1 METKLLDVRFSED
14 GSPEELQADRERMQR
29 AITEAS
35 EILKRGGLVA
45 FPTETVYGL
54 GGNALDPD
62 AARAIYAAKGRPSD
76 NPLIVHI
83 ADERQLDILTDRVSE
98 TAKKLMKAFW
108 PGPLTMIFEKKPE
121 VPDGTTGGLAT
132 VAVRMPDDPVTLA
145 LIRESGL
152 CIAGPSANLS
162 GGPSPTSW
170 EHVYKDLNGRIDAVL
185 QSKDS
190 RVGIESTVLDL
201 TGDVPTVLRPGWVTP
216 EQITEVTG
224 MKTELDPAL
233 LVNHSRSG
241 VAEDRREDG
250 INLDEPEARLLE
262 DCKGPAPK
270 APGMKYKHYA
280 PKGEMIILQGD
291 SKAVRREAERI
302 AIEKEAEGKKV
313 AKLLF
318 SDENLAE
325 AAHTLFAELR
335 RCDEENVDF
344 IVASAVEASDSVGF
358 AIMNRM
364 LKSAGYHVVRV

>member
-1 METKLLDVRFSED
+1 METKLLDVRLPEG
-14 GSPEELQADRERMQR
+14 GSPEELEAARTRVQASI
-29 AITEAS
+29 AEAS
-35 EILKRGGLVA
+35 EILKHGGLVA

-54 GGNALDPD
+54 GGDALNPD
-62 AARAIYAAKGRPSD
+62 AARKIYAAKGRPSD

-83 ADERQLDILTDRVSE
+83 ADERQLDVLTDKVSD

-108 PGPLTMIFEKKPE
+108 PGPLTMIFDKLPG
-121 VPDGTTGGLAT
+121 VPDGTTGGLQT

-170 EHVYKDLNGRIDAVL
+170 THVYQDLDGRIDGIL
-185 QSKDS
+185 QSGES

-201 TGDVPTVLRPGWVTP
+201 TGEVPMVLRPGWITP
-216 EQITEVTG
+216 EQIAEITG
-224 MKTELDPAL
+224 GKVEMDPAL
-233 LVNHSRSG
+233 FVNRQ
-241 VAEDRREDG
+241 R
-250 INLDEPEARLLE
+250 DEAAG
-262 DCKGPAPK
+262 DPAPK

-280 PKGEMIILQGD
+280 PKGEMIILQGEQE
-291 SKAVRREAERI
+291 AVRREAERI
-302 AIEKEAEGKKV
+302 YKEKIAEGKKV
-313 AKLLF
+313 EKLLF

-335 RCDEENVDF
+335 RCDEENVEF

>member
-1 METKLLDVRFSED
+1 METKLLDVRLPEG
-14 GSPEELQADRERMQR
+14 GSPEELEAARGRVQAS
-29 AITEAS
+29 ITEAS

-54 GGNALDPD
+54 GGDALNPD
-62 AARAIYAAKGRPSD
+62 AARKIYAAKGRPSD

-83 ADERQLDILTDRVSE
+83 ADEDQLDVLTDQVSE

-108 PGPLTMIFEKKPE
+108 PGPLTMIFNKLPG
-121 VPDGTTGGLAT
+121 VPDGTTGGLQT
-132 VAVRMPDDPVTLA
+132 VAVRMPDDPITLA

-170 EHVYKDLNGRIDAVL
+170 SHVHKDLDGRIDGIL
-185 QSKDS
+185 QSGES

-201 TGDVPTVLRPGWVTP
+201 TGEIPTVLRPGWVTP

-224 MKTELDPAL
+224 IKTEIDPAL
-233 LVNHSRSG
+233 FVNRQ
-241 VAEDRREDG
+241 R
-250 INLDEPEARLLE
+250 DEALG
-262 DCKGPAPK
+262 DPAPK

-280 PKGEMIILQGD
+280 PKAEMIILQGEPE
-291 SKAVRREAERI
+291 AVRREAERV
-302 AIEKEAEGKKV
+302 AGEKEAEGKKV

-335 RCDEENVDF
+335 RCDEENVEF

>member
-1 METKLLDVRFSED
+1 METKLLDVRLPEG
-14 GSPEELQADRERMQR
+14 GSPEELEAARGRIQAS
-29 AITEAS
+29 ITEAS

-54 GGNALDPD
+54 GGDALNPD
-62 AARAIYAAKGRPSD
+62 AARKIYAAKGRPSD

-83 ADERQLDILTDRVSE
+83 ADERQLDVLTDQVSE

-108 PGPLTMIFEKKPE
+108 PGPLTMIFNKLPG
-121 VPDGTTGGLAT
+121 VPDGTTGGLQT
-132 VAVRMPDDPVTLA
+132 VAVRMPDDPITLA

-170 EHVYKDLNGRIDAVL
+170 SHVHKDLDGRIDGIL
-185 QSKDS
+185 QSGES

-201 TGDVPTVLRPGWVTP
+201 TGEIPTVLRPGWVTP

-224 MKTELDPAL
+224 IKTEMDPTL
-233 LVNHSRSG
+233 FLNRQ
-241 VAEDRREDG
+241 R
-250 INLDEPEARLLE
+250 DEAQG
-262 DCKGPAPK
+262 DPAPK

-280 PKGEMIILQGD
+280 PKGEMIILQGEPE
-291 SKAVRREAERI
+291 AVRREAERV
-302 AIEKEAEGKKV
+302 AGEKEAEGKKV

>member
-1 METKLLDVRFSED
+1 METKLLDVRLPEG
-14 GSPEELQADRERMQR
+14 GSPEELEAARGRVQAS
-29 AITEAS
+29 ITEAS

-54 GGNALDPD
+54 GGDALNPD
-62 AARAIYAAKGRPSD
+62 AARKIYAAKGRPSD

-83 ADERQLDILTDRVSE
+83 ADEKQLAVLTDSVSE

-108 PGPLTMIFEKKPE
+108 PGPLTMIFNKLPG
-121 VPDGTTGGLAT
+121 VPDGTTGGLQT
-132 VAVRMPDDPVTLA
+132 VAVRMPDDPITLA

-170 EHVYKDLNGRIDAVL
+170 SHVHKDLDGRIDGIL
-185 QSKDS
+185 QSGES

-201 TGDVPTVLRPGWVTP
+201 TGEIPTVLRPGWVTP

-224 MKTELDPAL
+224 IPTEMDPAL
-233 LVNHSRSG
+233 FVNRQ
-241 VAEDRREDG
+241 R
-250 INLDEPEARLLE
+250 DESLG
-262 DCKGPAPK
+262 DPAPK

-280 PKGEMIILQGD
+280 PKAEMIILQGEP
-291 SKAVRREAERI
+291 KAVRKEAERI
-302 AIEKEAEGKKV
+302 AGEKEAEGKKV

-318 SDENLAE
+318 SDENLAK

-335 RCDEENVDF
+335 RCDEENVEF

>member
-1 METKLLDVRFSED
+1 METKLLDVRLPEG
-14 GSPEELQADRERMQR
+14 GSPEELEAARGRIQAS
-29 AITEAS
+29 ITEAS

-54 GGNALDPD
+54 GGDALNPD
-62 AARAIYAAKGRPSD
+62 AARKIYAAKGRPSD

-83 ADERQLDILTDRVSE
+83 ADERQLDVLTDQVSE

-108 PGPLTMIFEKKPE
+108 PGPLTMIFHKLPG
-121 VPDGTTGGLAT
+121 VPDGTTGGLQT
-132 VAVRMPDDPVTLA
+132 VAVRMPDDPITLA

-170 EHVYKDLNGRIDAVL
+170 SHVHKDLDGRIDGIL
-185 QSKDS
+185 QSGES

-201 TGDVPTVLRPGWVTP
+201 TGEIPTVLRPGWVTP
-216 EQITEVTG
+216 EQITEVTEI
-224 MKTELDPAL
+224 KTEMDPAL
-233 LVNHSRSG
+233 FLNRQ
-241 VAEDRREDG
+241 R
-250 INLDEPEARLLE
+250 DEAQG
-262 DCKGPAPK
+262 DPAPK

-280 PKGEMIILQGD
+280 PKGEMIILQGEPE
-291 SKAVRREAERI
+291 AVRREAERV
-302 AIEKEAEGKKV
+302 AGEKEAEGKKV

>member
-1 METKLLDVRFSED
+1 METKLLDVRLPEG
-14 GSPEELQADRERMQR
+14 GSPEELEAARSRVK
-29 AITEAS
+29 ASITEAS

-54 GGNALDPD
+54 GGDALNPD
-62 AARAIYAAKGRPSD
+62 AARNIYAAKGRPSD

-83 ADERQLDILTDRVSE
+83 ADEHQLDVLTDQVSE

-108 PGPLTMIFEKKPE
+108 PGPLTMIFDKLPS
-121 VPDGTTGGLAT
+121 VPDGTTGGLQT

-170 EHVYKDLNGRIDAVL
+170 SHVHKDLDGRIDGIL
-185 QSKDS
+185 QSGES

-201 TGDVPTVLRPGWVTP
+201 TGEIPTVLRPGWVTP

-224 MKTELDPAL
+224 IKTEIDPAL
-233 LVNHSRSG
+233 LVDRTK
-241 VAEDRREDG
+241 EDLEKRHVT
-250 INLDEPEARLLE
+250 DEPEDRLLE
-262 DCKGPAPK
+262 HCEGPAPK

-280 PKGEMIILQGD
+280 PKGEMIILQGEPE
-291 SKAVRREAERI
+291 AVRREAERI
-302 AIEKEAEGKKV
+302 AGEKEAEGKKV

-335 RCDEENVDF
+335 RCDEENVEF

>member
-1 METKLLDVRFSED
+1 METKLLDVRLPEG
-14 GSPEELQADRERMQR
+14 GSPEELEAARGRIQAS
-29 AITEAS
+29 ITEAS

-54 GGNALDPD
+54 GGDALNPD
-62 AARAIYAAKGRPSD
+62 AARKIYAAKGRPSD

-83 ADERQLDILTDRVSE
+83 ADEHQLDVLTDQVSE

-108 PGPLTMIFEKKPE
+108 PGPLTMIFNKLPG
-121 VPDGTTGGLAT
+121 VPDGTTGGLQT
-132 VAVRMPDDPVTLA
+132 VAVRMPDDPITLA

-170 EHVYKDLNGRIDAVL
+170 SHVHKDLDGRIDGIL
-185 QSKDS
+185 QSGES

-201 TGDVPTVLRPGWVTP
+201 TGEIPTVLRPGWVTP

-224 MKTELDPAL
+224 IKTEMDPAL
-233 LVNHSRSG
+233 FVNRQ
-241 VAEDRREDG
+241 R
-250 INLDEPEARLLE
+250 DEAQG
-262 DCKGPAPK
+262 DPAPK

-280 PKGEMIILQGD
+280 PKGEMIILQGEPE
-291 SKAVRREAERI
+291 AVRREAERV
-302 AIEKEAEGKKV
+302 AGEKEAEGKKV

>member
-1 METKLLDVRFSED
+1 METKLLDVRLPEG
-14 GSPEELQADRERMQR
+14 GSPEELEAARSRVQA
-29 AITEAS
+29 AITDAS

-54 GGNALDPD
+54 GGDALNPD
-62 AARAIYAAKGRPSD
+62 AARKIYAAKGRPSD

-83 ADERQLDILTDRVSE
+83 ADESQLEVLTDKVSE

-108 PGPLTMIFEKKPE
+108 PGPLTMIFDKLPG
-121 VPDGTTGGLAT
+121 VPDGTTGGLQT

-170 EHVYKDLNGRIDAVL
+170 SHVYKDLNGRIDGIL
-185 QSKDS
+185 QSGES

-201 TGDVPTVLRPGWVTP
+201 TGDVPMVLRPGWVTP
-216 EQITEVTG
+216 EQIAEITG
-224 MKTELDPAL
+224 GPVELDPAL
-233 LVNHSRSG
+233 FVNRSKA
-241 VAEDRREDG
+241 VNTAAE
-250 INLDEPEARLLE
+250 EPEARLLE
-262 DCKGPAPK
+262 DCTGPAPK

-280 PKGEMIILQGD
+280 PKGEMIILQGEPE
-291 SKAVRREAERI
+291 AVRREAERI
-302 AIEKEAEGKKV
+302 YGEKIAEGKKV

-335 RCDEENVDF
+335 RCDEENVEY

-364 LKSAGYHVVRV
+364 LKSAGYHVIRV

>member
-1 METKLLDVRFSED
+1 METKLLDVRLPEG
-14 GSPEELQADRERMQR
+14 GSPEELEAARSRVQAS
-29 AITEAS
+29 ITEAS

-54 GGNALDPD
+54 GGDALNPE
-62 AARAIYAAKGRPSD
+62 AAGKIYAAKGRPSD

-83 ADERQLDILTDRVSE
+83 ADESQLAVLTDKVSD
-98 TAKKLMKAFW
+98 TAKKLMKVFW
-108 PGPLTMIFEKKPE
+108 PGPLTMIFDKLPG
-121 VPDGTTGGLAT
+121 VPDGTTGGLDT
-132 VAVRMPDDPVTLA
+132 VAVRMPDDPITLA

-152 CIAGPSANLS
+152 CIAGPSANIS

-170 EHVYKDLNGRIDAVL
+170 THVQKDLTGRIDGIL
-185 QSKDS
+185 QSGES

-201 TGDVPTVLRPGWVTP
+201 TGEVPMVLRPGWVTP
-216 EQITEVTG
+216 EQIAEVTG
-224 MKTELDPAL
+224 GQVEMDPTL
-233 LVNHSRSG
+233 F
-241 VAEDRREDG
+241 
-250 INLDEPEARLLE
+250 INRQRDESAG
-262 DCKGPAPK
+262 DPAPK

-280 PKGEMIILQGD
+280 PKAEMVILQGE
-291 SKAVRREAERI
+291 KEAVRREAERL
-302 AIEKEAEGKKV
+302 AEEKIAEGKKV

-335 RCDEENVDF
+335 RCDEEEVEF

>member
-1 METKLLDVRFSED
+1 METKLLDVRLPEG
-14 GSPEELQADRERMQR
+14 GSPEELEAARGRVQAS
-29 AITEAS
+29 ITEAS

-54 GGNALDPD
+54 GGDALNPD
-62 AARAIYAAKGRPSD
+62 AARKIYAAKGRPSD

-83 ADERQLDILTDRVSE
+83 ADEDQLDVLTDQVSE

-108 PGPLTMIFEKKPE
+108 PGPLTMIFNKLPG
-121 VPDGTTGGLAT
+121 VPDGTTGGLQT
-132 VAVRMPDDPVTLA
+132 VAVRMPDDPITLA

-170 EHVYKDLNGRIDAVL
+170 SHVHKDLDGRIDGIL
-185 QSKDS
+185 QSGES

-201 TGDVPTVLRPGWVTP
+201 TGEIPTVLRPGWVTP

-224 MKTELDPAL
+224 IETEMDPAL
-233 LVNHSRSG
+233 FVNRQ
-241 VAEDRREDG
+241 R
-250 INLDEPEARLLE
+250 DEALG
-262 DCKGPAPK
+262 DPAPK

-280 PKGEMIILQGD
+280 PKAEMIILQGEPE
-291 SKAVRREAERI
+291 AVRREAERV
-302 AIEKEAEGKKV
+302 AGEKEAEGKKV

-335 RCDEENVDF
+335 HCDEENVEF

>member
-1 METKLLDVRFSED
+1 METKLLDVRLPEG
-14 GSPEELQADRERMQR
+14 GSPEELEAARGRVQAS
-29 AITEAS
+29 ITEAS

-54 GGNALDPD
+54 GGDALNPD
-62 AARAIYAAKGRPSD
+62 AARKIYAAKGRPSD

-83 ADERQLDILTDRVSE
+83 AYEKQLAVLTDSVSE

-108 PGPLTMIFEKKPE
+108 PGPLTMIFNKLPG
-121 VPDGTTGGLAT
+121 VPDGTTGGLQT
-132 VAVRMPDDPVTLA
+132 VAVRMPDDPITLA

-170 EHVYKDLNGRIDAVL
+170 SHVHKDLDGRIDGIL
-185 QSKDS
+185 QSGES

-201 TGDVPTVLRPGWVTP
+201 TGEIPTVLRPGWVTP

-224 MKTELDPAL
+224 IPTEMDPAL
-233 LVNHSRSG
+233 FVNRQ
-241 VAEDRREDG
+241 R
-250 INLDEPEARLLE
+250 DESLG
-262 DCKGPAPK
+262 DPAPK

-280 PKGEMIILQGD
+280 PKAEMIILQGEP
-291 SKAVRREAERI
+291 KAVRKEAERI
-302 AIEKEAEGKKV
+302 AGEKEAEGKKV

-318 SDENLAE
+318 SDENLAK

-335 RCDEENVDF
+335 RCDEENVEF

>member
-1 METKLLDVRFSED
+1 M
-14 GSPEELQADRERMQR
+14 QA

-35 EILKRGGLVA
+35 DILKRGGLVA

-54 GGNALDPD
+54 GGDALNPG
-62 AARAIYAAKGRPSD
+62 AAKAIYAAKGRPSD

-83 ADERQLDILTDRVSE
+83 ADEHQLDVLTNKVSD

-108 PGPLTMIFEKKPE
+108 PGPLTMIFEKLPE
-121 VPDGTTGGLAT
+121 VPDGTTGGLQT

-170 EHVYKDLNGRIDAVL
+170 THVHQDLDGRIDAIL
-185 QSKDS
+185 QSVES

-201 TGDVPTVLRPGWVTP
+201 TGDVPTVLRPGWITP
-216 EQITEVTG
+216 EQIAEVTG
-224 MKTELDPAL
+224 GSVEMDPAL
-233 LVNHSRSG
+233 F
-241 VAEDRREDG
+241 
-250 INLDEPEARLLE
+250 INRVRDESQG
-262 DCKGPAPK
+262 DPAPK

-291 SKAVRREAERI
+291 RDAVRREAKRI
-302 AIEKEAEGKKV
+302 ADEKEAEGKKV
-313 AKLLF
+313 ATLLF

-335 RCDEENVDF
+335 RCDEEGVDF

>member
-1 METKLLDVRFSED
+1 METKLLDVRLPEG
-14 GSPEELQADRERMQR
+14 GSPEELEAASGRIQAS
-29 AITEAS
+29 ITEAS

-54 GGNALDPD
+54 GGDALNPD
-62 AARAIYAAKGRPSD
+62 AARKIYAAKGRPSD

-83 ADERQLDILTDRVSE
+83 ADERQLDVLTDQVSE

-108 PGPLTMIFEKKPE
+108 PGPLTMIFNKLPG
-121 VPDGTTGGLAT
+121 VPDGTTGGLQT
-132 VAVRMPDDPVTLA
+132 VAVRMPDDPITLA

-170 EHVYKDLNGRIDAVL
+170 SHVHKDLDGRIDGIL
-185 QSKDS
+185 QSGES
-190 RVGIESTVLDL
+190 RVGIESTVLVL
-201 TGDVPTVLRPGWVTP
+201 TGEIPTVLRPGCVTP

-224 MKTELDPAL
+224 IKTEMDPTL
-233 LVNHSRSG
+233 FLNRQ
-241 VAEDRREDG
+241 R
-250 INLDEPEARLLE
+250 DEAQG
-262 DCKGPAPK
+262 DPAPK

-280 PKGEMIILQGD
+280 PKGEMIILQGEPE
-291 SKAVRREAERI
+291 AVRREAERV
-302 AIEKEAEGKKV
+302 AGEKEAEGKKV